1 MELAQIVNN
10 HIILHLRNA
19 NAQKINLI
27 YQQIQFVYRVALG
40 IKTLKNAL
48 LALIIK
54 FIINQLINVSVHLK
68 HPILIHI
75 LHVFFVIV
83 KIGVYN

>member
-75 LHVFFVIV
+75 LHAFFVIV